1 MNIDKATRLEEALDR
16 LPRVDLV
23 SVRPTPLEALP
34 RLSQA
39 LGGPPLYI
47 KRDDL
52 TGLALGGNKTR
63 MFEFALADALAKGAE
78 VIVSGAAVQS
88 NYCRQLAAACA
99 RLGLELQL
107 ILRPVRDIDER
118 EIQGNQL
125 LQRLCGAQVTILKAR
140 DHASQQAALQARVDE
155 LAAQGRK
162 VYWPR
167 RDDTVDLD
175 ALAYAAAALEIA
187 HQCRR
192 DGLEPTHLYCSALD
206 TTQAGLALGLAY
218 VESSIKVRGF
228 CPVQGQADRCRD
240 MADMANQGARRLG
253 LDISMAPEDFDN
265 DDGFV
270 GPRYGLP
277 SPAGLEA
284 LRLLAR
290 TEGILLDPVYTS
302 KAMAGLFAD
311 VRSGR
316 LQGDGPVVFLHTGG
330 NPALFAYA
338 EEVLGQGA

>member
-1 MNIDKATRLEEALDR
+1 MNTEKAVQLEAALDR

-34 RLSQA
+34 RLSA
-39 LGGPPLYI
+39 HLGGPPLYI

-52 TGLALGGNKTR
+52 TGLAMGGNKTR
-63 MFEFALADALAKGAE
+63 MFEYSLADAQAKGAQ
-78 VIVSGAAVQS
+78 VIVAGAAVQS

-107 ILRPVRDIDER
+107 ILRPVRDIDEQ

-125 LQRLCGAQVTILKAR
+125 LQRLCGAQVTILPTR
-140 DHASQQAALQARVDE
+140 DHPSQQAALKARVDE
-155 LAAQGRK
+155 LTAQGRK

-167 RDDTVDLD
+167 RADTVDLD
-175 ALAYAAAALEIA
+175 ALAYAAAALELA
-187 HQCRR
+187 HQCRQM
-192 DGLEPTHLYCSALD
+192 GLEPGHLYCSALD

-218 VESSIKVRGF
+218 LQSPIKVRGF
-228 CPVQGQADRCRD
+228 CPVEKQFDRCRE

-253 LDISMAPEDFDN
+253 LDFTMAAKDFDN
-265 DDGFV
+265 DFV

-277 SPAGLEA
+277 SPEGLEA

-311 VRSGR
+311 IEAGK
-316 LQGDGPVVFLHTGG
+316 LGGDKPVVFWHTGG
-330 NPALFAYA
+330 HPALFAYA
-338 EEVLGQGA
+338 DEVLG